1 MNSYN
6 NNGGWEIASSSEEET
21 EQEIVC
27 TRQRDTLWFQNFSN
41 EEYGVDW
48 PEYLRKKNSIE
59 NGCGGEPSTH
69 NNESHSETRSSTENQ
84 SVLDTS
90 LNSNLIVVKV
100 GDKLTLV
107 QLAHA
112 DRLENNSLL
121 VRAFFF
127 SSNCLFLI

>member
-1 MNSYN
+1 MNSSN
-6 NNGGWEIASSSEEET
+6 NNGDWGIESSSEEET
-21 EQEIVC
+21 DQEIVC
-27 TRQRDTLWFQNFSN
+27 TRQRDTPWFQNFSN

-48 PEYLRKKNSIE
+48 PEYLRKKNLIE
-59 NGCGGEPSTH
+59 NGYGGESSTH

-84 SVLDTS
+84 AVLDTS
-90 LNSNLIVVKV
+90 LNNNLIVVKV

-112 DRLENNSLL
+112 TSFENAALL

-127 SSNCLFLI
+127 SFNCLFQI